1 MNIAFARAAALAA
14 VLAASGVRAQTA
26 APAAAAGSGGQTR
39 VAVVSLERILRDA
52 PVAQTAQKRIET
64 EFAKRDQ
71 ELKDVAA
78 RVQKMQEA
86 LQRDAVTLSEA
97 DRRNRERDLG
107 EATRDFQRKQQE
119 FREDFER
126 RRKEEFNGIIQ
137 KADAAVKKIAET
149 DRIDIVFQPTV
160 YANPRIDITDRVI
173 KMMAQ

>member
-1 MNIAFARAAALAA
+1 M
-14 VLAASGVRAQTA
+14 
-26 APAAAAGSGGQTR
+26 
-39 VAVVSLERILRDA
+39 
-52 PVAQTAQKRIET
+52 
-64 EFAKRDQ
+64 
-71 ELKDVAA
+71 
-78 RVQKMQEA
+78 
-86 LQRDAVTLSEA
+86 SEA

-107 EATRDFQRKQQE
+107 EATRDFQRKQTE

-149 DRIDIVFQPTV
+149 DKLDIVFQPTI